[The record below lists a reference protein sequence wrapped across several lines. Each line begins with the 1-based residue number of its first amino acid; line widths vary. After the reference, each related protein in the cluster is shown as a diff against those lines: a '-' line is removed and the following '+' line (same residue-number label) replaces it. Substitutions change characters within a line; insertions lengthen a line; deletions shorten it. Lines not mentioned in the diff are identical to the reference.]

1 MIVILTHIGR
11 ITPALGSNRDK
22 TDASRTIRSGR
33 RRACGENIPHRVVC
47 SEVLNLPSQV
57 GILPESSAL
66 ARAYRVTFASL
77 DPRKLVLAQDLRAAT
92 RAQ

>member
-1 MIVILTHIGR
+1 MHVG
-11 ITPALGSNRDK
+11 K
-22 TDASRTIRSGR
+22 
-33 RRACGENIPHRVVC
+33 NIPHRVVC

-77 DPRKLVLAQDLRAAT
+77 DPRK
-92 RAQ
+92 